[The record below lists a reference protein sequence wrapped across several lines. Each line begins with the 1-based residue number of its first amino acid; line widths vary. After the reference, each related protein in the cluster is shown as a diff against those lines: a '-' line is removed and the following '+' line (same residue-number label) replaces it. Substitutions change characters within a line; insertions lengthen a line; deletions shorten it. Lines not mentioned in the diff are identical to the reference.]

1 MDFNLVTNIETCSQ
15 YINNTVPLNMVYYS
29 HIPTAVVSLLV
40 GFFVFIKNRNNLSGK
55 LLFYISIVFSIWT
68 FSDLILWTS
77 YDSRMYMF
85 FWVCTALSEIL
96 LFLVSLYFVY
106 VFIKKRSISLKFKLI
121 FALLIAPV
129 LALVN
134 TKYYVT
140 FFSIS
145 DCIPINGPLWKNYI
159 LPFDLMVIFYITIFS
174 ITKYVKAEKD
184 FKKQILLVTIGID
197 LFLIIFILMGFIS
210 DYLIEHNV
218 TDATSAYGY
227 ELYGLFGMPIFLG
240 FLVYLIVQYKA
251 FDIKILSVQALV
263 VALVILIGS
272 QFAFIQNP
280 INMVLTGITL
290 AIAVGFGWTLIRS
303 VKMEVQRKE
312 ELQIMT
318 NRLAQAN
325 DQLRKLDNAKSE
337 FISIASHQLRT
348 PLTAIKGFIS
358 LLLEGSYGKI
368 NSMLKDVLNKIYISN
383 ERLIDLVEDMLNLSR
398 IESGRM
404 EYDIKKVNME
414 EVLKEICDTFSIRSK
429 EKGLKLELK
438 LPENPLPEVTTDRNK
453 IREVISNLVD
463 NAIKYTLKGWV
474 TVKLSQNE
482 DKVRI
487 AVIDTGIGV
496 PKEEMPYLFE
506 KFSRGKD
513 INRLNTGG
521 TGLGLHVGKKMI
533 ESLSGKLW
541 VESEGAGKGSTF
553 IVELPVEIKEAK

>member
-1 MDFNLVTNIETCSQ
+1 MTDFNLVDNIEQCRILIQ
-15 YINNTVPLNMVYYS
+15 NDVPLNLVYYS
-29 HIPTAVVSLLV
+29 HFPTALV
-40 GFFVFIKNRNNLSGK
+40 ALFFGFFVFIKTRSLASRI
-55 LLFYISIVFSIWT
+55 LLIISAVFSLWLCFDFIT
-68 FSDLILWTS
+68 WTS
-77 YDSRMYMF
+77 FDSIKIMNAWSLLGIF
-85 FWVCTALSEIL
+85 DALLYI
-96 LFLVSLYFVY
+96 FSLYFVY
-106 VFIKKRSISLKFKLI
+106 VFIDKKDVSLPKKI
-121 FALLIAPV
+121 TWLL
-129 LALVN
+129 L
-134 TKYYVT
+134 
-140 FFSIS
+140 FF
-145 DCIPINGPLWKNYI
+145 PIL
-159 LPFDLMVIFYITIFS
+159 LMVPTNLNLKSFDVPSCLAVENNYLLYYLYFIEGLMTIWILILSFQR
-174 ITKYVKAEKD
+174 YRKADKD
-184 FKKQILLVTIGID
+184 FRKQILLLTFGIV
-197 LFLIIFILMGFIS
+197 LFLFSFFFAGFLGS
-210 DYLIEHNV
+210 YLAESGMI
-218 TDATSAYGY
+218 TGFGY
-227 ELYGLFGMPIFLG
+227 ELYGLFGVVIFMS
-240 FLVYLIVQYKA
+240 FLAYLIVQYKA
-251 FDIKILSVQALV
+251 FDIKVLSVQALV

-290 AIAVGFGWTLIRS
+290 AIAVGFGWMLIRS

-312 ELQIMT
+312 ELQVMT

-368 NSMLKDVLNKIYISN
+368 SPMLKEVLNKIYISN

-414 EVLKEICDTFSIRSK
+414 EVLKEICDTFLIRSK

-438 LPENPLPEVTTDRNK
+438 LPENPLPEVSTDRNK

-463 NAIKYTLKGWV
+463 NAIKYTLKGWI
-474 TVKLSQNE
+474 TVKLLQKE
-482 DKVRI
+482 DKVQI
-487 AVIDTGIGV
+487 IISDTGIGV

-533 ESLSGKLW
+533 ESLSGTLW
-541 VESEGAGKGSTF
+541 VESEGAGKGSAF
-553 IVELPVEIKEAK
+553 FVEVPMEIKEAK

>member
-368 NSMLKDVLNKIYISN
+368 NPMLKDVLNKIYISN

>member
-1 MDFNLVTNIETCSQ
+1 MVTNIETCSQ
-15 YINNTVPLNMVYYS
+15 YIKNTVPLNMVYYS

-68 FSDLILWTS
+68 FSDLILWTG
-77 YDSRMYMF
+77 YDSRAYMF

-121 FALLIAPV
+121 FALLVAPV

-174 ITKYVKAEKD
+174 IIKYVKAEKN

-210 DYLIEHNV
+210 DYLIEHNI

-227 ELYGLFGMPIFLG
+227 ELYGLFGMSIFLG

-280 INMVLTGITL
+280 VNMVLTGITL
-290 AIAVGFGWTLIRS
+290 ALAIGFGWVLIKS

-312 ELQIMT
+312 ELQMMT

-368 NSMLKDVLNKIYISN
+368 NPEHKDVMNKIYISN
-383 ERLIDLVEDMLNLSR
+383 ERLITLVEDMLNLSR

-404 EYDIKKVNME
+404 EYDFQKVKIGDVCR
-414 EVLKEICDTFSIRSK
+414 EVYDTFVIRSR

-438 LPENPLPEVTTDRNK
+438 LPAEPLPEITTDRNK
-453 IREVISNLVD
+453 IREIISNLVD
-463 NAIKYTLKGWV
+463 NAVKYTLKGWV
-474 TVKLSQNE
+474 TIKLSQNE
-482 DKVRI
+482 NKVRI
-487 AVIDTGIGV
+487 AVTDTGIGI
-496 PKEEMPYLFE
+496 PKEEVPYLFE

-513 INRLNTGG
+513 ISRLNTGG
-521 TGLGLHVGKKMI
+521 TGLGLHVGRKMV
-533 ESLSGKLW
+533 EALHGTLW
-541 VESEGAGKGSTF
+541 VESEGEGKGSTF
-553 IVELPVEIKEAK
+553 FIEVPVEVGE